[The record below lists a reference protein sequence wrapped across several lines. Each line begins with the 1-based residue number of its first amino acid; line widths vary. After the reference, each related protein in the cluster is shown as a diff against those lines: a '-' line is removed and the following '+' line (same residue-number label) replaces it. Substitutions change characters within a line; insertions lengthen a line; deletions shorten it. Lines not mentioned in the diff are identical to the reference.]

1 MRTFLIII
9 CAVVFLF
16 SVFQI
21 AQYLLDAKHT
31 EDLYTD
37 IAKIYHKGEMDHRA
51 AGPDGENSPDR
62 NSLEDVRKINSD
74 VVGWISIP
82 GTKIDYPVVQGEDND
97 YYLHHDIH
105 GRQNKHGTIFMDH
118 ANHPGEDR
126 NLVIY
131 GHHMKDGTMFHDL
144 KRFKKKDFYDRNK
157 SILLNIEG
165 KAVEYEIFSVY
176 IVNASSLHL
185 KVSFPDA
192 SAYRSYFTE
201 AKAKSMYSSD
211 MVFSEDRTML
221 TLFTCTYE
229 EKDARLI
236 LHAFP
241 AE

>member
-1 MRTFLIII
+1 
-9 CAVVFLF
+9 
-16 SVFQI
+16 
-21 AQYLLDAKHT
+21 
-31 EDLYTD
+31 
-37 IAKIYHKGEMDHRA
+37 
-51 AGPDGENSPDR
+51 
-62 NSLEDVRKINSD
+62 
-74 VVGWISIP
+74 
-82 GTKIDYPVVQGEDND
+82 
-97 YYLHHDIH
+97 
-105 GRQNKHGTIFMDH
+105 
-118 ANHPGEDR
+118 
-126 NLVIY
+126 
-131 GHHMKDGTMFHDL
+131 
-144 KRFKKKDFYDRNK
+144 RNK
-157 SILLNIEG
+157 LILLNIEG

-185 KVSFPDA
+185 KVFFPDA